1 MNQILS
7 TSMPMNDKKKRNKS
21 KKTRNTQPVAIGS
34 VVKFFAIAILA
45 FGIFIVGTGVYA
57 IYKNQS
63 GQVEQN
69 LKPTIAFEN
78 KNENTILLKITHKKN
93 ISEVQYGWN
102 QENKKVVSGNGG
114 KYIEQEISIPSGI
127 NTLYVL
133 VKDEDGQEMPYE
145 KQYQLESDI
154 TFEVSGNKIKI
165 IYDGN
170 KNVSYMTYK
179 WNDEDE
185 TKIDI
190 NNTSIEEEIEA
201 IKGLNTLTV
210 VVVDEDNNKDTK
222 VQQIK
227 GISKPKLEIDY
238 DDQRSH
244 FVIRTSDDEKLKK
257 IEFRLD
263 QDDNQTYE
271 LNLEDRDLNE
281 VEYALQRMP
290 FHSGENIIEVT
301 VYNSNG
307 ISESKGAKFI
317 KQ

>member
-7 TSMPMNDKKKRNKS
+7 TSMPMDDKKKRNKS
-21 KKTRNTQPVAIGS
+21 KKTRNTQPVAISS

-45 FGIFIVGTGVYA
+45 FGVFIVGTGVYA

-63 GQVEQN
+63 GQVEEN
-69 LKPTIAFEN
+69 LQPTIAFEN
-78 KNENTILLKITHKKN
+78 KNDNTILLKITHKKN
-93 ISEVQYGWN
+93 IAEVQYGWN
-102 QENKKVVSGNGG
+102 QETKKVVNGNGG
-114 KYIEQEISIPSGI
+114 KYLEQEISIPSGT
-127 NTLYVL
+127 NTLHVII
-133 VKDEDGQEMPYE
+133 KDEDGQEIPYE
-145 KQYQLESDI
+145 KQYQLESNI
-154 TFEVSGNKIKI
+154 NFEVSGNKIKI
-165 IYDGN
+165 TYDGN
-170 KNVSYMTYK
+170 KKVSYMTYK

-185 TKIDI
+185 TTIDI
-190 NNTSIEEEIEA
+190 DDTSIEEEIEA

-222 VQQIK
+222 TQQIK

-238 DDQRSH
+238 DDEREH

-263 QDDNQTYE
+263 QDDEQTYE

-281 VEYALQRMP
+281 FEYVLERMP

-307 ISESKGAKFI
+307 VSEAKGAKFI